1 MNLDKNLFLSDYVS
15 ESREILDSL
24 DDIAIVASKEKR
36 NTDCLKEI
44 LRLLHT
50 LKGSSRMME
59 FVQIEKVI
67 NRLETVFKTIQSN
80 QTEISSKIIQL
91 LMGVNGIIHKVVDNI
106 EDGSDGTFEQY
117 EEIIKNIDMAIED
130 EDFKTDFS
138 GEAGKS
144 GKSKSEKNETDK
156 KKDKA
161 KTESEKAD
169 KNTSDEGNSG
179 AGKKTDESEEGN
191 SGLLNGNSIVNKVD
205 AENAEFFHDSQTIK
219 VQISQ
224 IDSILQSLDKLIM
237 RQIKL
242 KNEIEFLKKQGET
255 SEFQA
260 YQELSENISVLENQ
274 SVDIQKNIISLRMLP
289 FDMILRPIKRSI
301 VAEALKTG
309 KNIEFDIPQS
319 EITIDKFILEKLP
332 AILIHLVRNSIDHG
346 IETKEERK
354 KLGKP
359 EMGTISISV
368 SQVSNRI
375 FVNVKDDGHGID
387 YERIRAKA
395 LRLFPERESEIIS
408 ADKSELLQFI
418 FASGFSTK
426 DVQTELSGRGIGLDV
441 VRTEMDKLKGKITV
455 YSELNQGTNFELS
468 LPASLA
474 TQDGLFVSVSG
485 NSYLI
490 LSHYIREILTVKKSD
505 FLPLQHGPVINVH
518 NELIPIFDFDIIN
531 PNSDKHVNT
540 KTEVSV
546 VILEYL
552 NRKVGVI
559 VDKIQHYGTV
569 VIKPVPPILKDFNA
583 LQGVVFDEN
592 YRIIPVLNIPDTIRR
607 FRVVNV
613 YEIKNLEVKKMPKI
627 HSVLVVDDSHTT
639 RHIEQ
644 IILEAENYNV
654 ATAVDGIDALEKMKQ
669 HKFDLVVTDVRMP
682 RMDGF
687 VLLHNMRH
695 KEELK
700 NIPVIMVSSVFED
713 DTFDKAKNLGAQGYI
728 VKSEFERESLA
739 AKVKELLH
747 G

>member
-1 MNLDKNLFLSDYVS
+1 MNLDKNLFKTDYIS
-15 ESREILDSL
+15 EAREILDSL
-24 DDIAIVASKEKR
+24 DDIAISATKEKR

-59 FVQIEKVI
+59 YVQIEKVI
-67 NRLETVFKTIQSN
+67 NHLETVFKTIQSN
-80 QTEISSKIIQL
+80 QTEIPNKTIQL
-91 LMGVNGIIHKVVDNI
+91 LMGVTNLLHKVIDGI
-106 EDGSDGTFEQY
+106 EDGADGTFEQY
-117 EEIIKNIDMAIED
+117 DEVLASIDQAQESD
-130 EDFKTDFS
+130 DFKTDFS
-138 GEAGKS
+138 TKQSDSEG
-144 GKSKSEKNETDK
+144 SEKIAEPEAEKVNE
-156 KKDKA
+156 
-161 KTESEKAD
+161 E
-169 KNTSDEGNSG
+169 NS
-179 AGKKTDESEEGN
+179 
-191 SGLLNGNSIVNKVD
+191 
-205 AENAEFFHDSQTIK
+205 EFFHDSQTIK

-242 KNEIEFLKKQGET
+242 KNEIEVLKSKSQA
-255 SEFQA
+255 SEFQEF
-260 YQELSENISVLENQ
+260 QELSENISVLENQ

-346 IETKEERK
+346 IETPDVRKE
-354 KLGKP
+354 LGKP
-359 EMGTISISV
+359 EKGTISISV

-387 YERIRAKA
+387 YEKIRTKA
-395 LRLFPERESEIIS
+395 LRLFPEREAEILA
-408 ADKSELLQFI
+408 ADSTDLLQFI

-426 DVQTELSGRGIGLDV
+426 DENTELSGRGIGLDV

-455 YSELNQGTNFELS
+455 YSELNKGTNFELS

-474 TQDGLFVSVSG
+474 TQDGLFVSVSDS
-485 NSYLI
+485 SYLI
-490 LSHYIREILTVKKSD
+490 LSHYIREILTVNKND
-505 FLPLQHGPVINVH
+505 FLQLQHGPVLNIH
-518 NELIPIFDFDIIN
+518 NELVPIFDFDIIN
-531 PNSDKHVNT
+531 ANSIKRTNT
-540 KTEVSV
+540 KTELSL

-552 NRKVGVI
+552 NRKIGVI
-559 VDKIQHYGTV
+559 VDKILHYGTV
-569 VIKPVPPILKDFNA
+569 VIKPVPPLLKDFNA

-613 YEIKNLEVKKMPKI
+613 YDIKNLEVRKMPKI

-654 ATAVDGIDALEKMKQ
+654 STAVDGIDALEKMKQ
-669 HKFDLVVTDVRMP
+669 HKFDLVITDVRMP

-700 NIPVIMVSSVFED
+700 NIPVIMVSSVFES
-713 DTFDKAKNLGAQGYI
+713 DTLDKAKNLGAQGYI
-728 VKSEFERESLA
+728 VKSDFERESLT

-747 G
+747 E

>member
-1 MNLDKNLFLSDYVS
+1 MNLDKNLFKTDYIS
-15 ESREILDSL
+15 EAREILDSL
-24 DDIAIVASKEKR
+24 DDIAILASKEKR
-36 NTDCLKEI
+36 NTGCLKEI

-59 FVQIEKVI
+59 YVQIEKVI
-67 NRLETVFKTIQSN
+67 NHLETVFKNIQSN
-80 QTEISSKIIQL
+80 QTEIPNKIIQL
-91 LMGVNGIIHKVVDNI
+91 LMGVNNLLHKVIDSI
-106 EDGSDGTFEQY
+106 EDGADGTFEQY
-117 EEIIKNIDMAIED
+117 EDVLNNIDQSMEGD
-130 EDFKTDFS
+130 DFNTDFS
-138 GEAGKS
+138 VKQA
-144 GKSKSEKNETDK
+144 
-156 KKDKA
+156 
-161 KTESEKAD
+161 ESESVE
-169 KNTSDEGNSG
+169 NSDASGDEQVNEENS
-179 AGKKTDESEEGN
+179 
-191 SGLLNGNSIVNKVD
+191 
-205 AENAEFFHDSQTIK
+205 EFFHDSQTIK

-242 KNEIEFLKKQGET
+242 KNEIEVLKGKSEA
-255 SEFQA
+255 SEFQEF
-260 YQELSENISVLENQ
+260 QELSENISVLENQ

-346 IETKEERK
+346 IESPEERK

-387 YERIRAKA
+387 YEKIRAKA
-395 LRLFPERESEIIS
+395 LRLFPEREAEILS
-408 ADKSELLQFI
+408 ADSTDLLQFI

-426 DVQTELSGRGIGLDV
+426 DEQTELSGRGIGLDV

-455 YSELNQGTNFELS
+455 YSELNKGTDFELS

-474 TQDGLFVSVSG
+474 TQDGLFVSVSDS
-485 NSYLI
+485 SYLI
-490 LSHYIREILTVKKSD
+490 LSHYIKEILTINKAD
-505 FLPLQHGPVINVH
+505 FLQLQHGPVLNIH
-518 NELIPIFDFDIIN
+518 NELVPIFDFDIIN
-531 PNSDKHVNT
+531 NNSIKRTNT

-552 NRKVGVI
+552 NKKIGI
-559 VDKIQHYGTV
+559 MVDKILHYGTV
-569 VIKPVPPILKDFNA
+569 VIKPVPPLLKDFNA

-607 FRVVNV
+607 FKVVNV
-613 YEIKNLEVKKMPKI
+613 YDIKNLEVRKMPKI
-627 HSVLVVDDSHTT
+627 YSVLVVDDSHTT

-654 ATAVDGIDALEKMKQ
+654 STAVDGIDALEKMKQ
-669 HKFDLVVTDVRMP
+669 HKFDLVVTDVKMP

-695 KEELK
+695 KEEFK
-700 NIPVIMVSSVFED
+700 NIPVIMVSSVFES
-713 DTFDKAKNLGAQGYI
+713 DTLDKAKNLGAQGYI
-728 VKSEFERESLA
+728 VKSDFERESLT

-747 G
+747 E

>member
-1 MNLDKNLFLSDYVS
+1 MNLDKNLFKTDYIS
-15 ESREILDSL
+15 EAREILDSL
-24 DDIAIVASKEKR
+24 DDIAIQATKVKR
-36 NTDCLKEI
+36 NTEFLKEI

-50 LKGSSRMME
+50 LKGSSRMLE
-59 FVQIEKVI
+59 YVQIEKVV
-67 NRLETVFKTIQSN
+67 NHLETVFKNIQSN
-80 QTEISSKIIQL
+80 QTEIPNKIIQL
-91 LMGVNGIIHKVVDNI
+91 LMGVNNLIHKVIDSI
-106 EDGSDGTFEQY
+106 EDGGDGSFAQY
-117 EEIIKNIDMAIED
+117 EEVIKNIDQALED
-130 EDFKTDFS
+130 EDFATDFS
-138 GEAGKS
+138 EGKS
-144 GKSKSEKNETDK
+144 AKGKKSSK
-156 KKDKA
+156 KKEA
-161 KTESEKAD
+161 EEKKD
-169 KNTSDEGNSG
+169 DDRVK
-179 AGKKTDESEEGN
+179 
-191 SGLLNGNSIVNKVD
+191 
-205 AENAEFFHDSQTIK
+205 AENSEFFHDSQTIK

-242 KNEIEFLKKQGET
+242 KNEIEILKGKSEA
-255 SEFQA
+255 SEFQEF
-260 YQELSENISVLENQ
+260 QELSENISVLENQ

-309 KNIEFDIPQS
+309 KNIDFDIPQS

-332 AILIHLVRNSIDHG
+332 AVLIHLVRNAIDHG
-346 IETKEERK
+346 IETREDRK

-359 EMGTISISV
+359 ETGTISISV

-387 YERIRAKA
+387 YEKIRAKA
-395 LRLFPERESEIIS
+395 LRLFPDREAELLS
-408 ADKSELLQFI
+408 ADDTDLLQYI

-426 DVQTELSGRGIGLDV
+426 DEQTELSGRGIGLDV

-455 YSELNQGTNFELS
+455 YSEVNKGTNFELS

-474 TQDGLFVSVSG
+474 TQDGLFVTVSD

-490 LSHYIREILTVKKSD
+490 LSHYIKEILTVNRDD
-505 FLPLQHGPVINVH
+505 FLQLQHGPVLNVH
-518 NELIPIFDFDIIN
+518 NELVPLFDFDIIN
-531 PNSDKHVNT
+531 PNSKKQINT
-540 KTEVSV
+540 KNEVSV

-552 NRKVGVI
+552 NKKVGVM
-559 VDKIQHYGTV
+559 VDKILHYGTV
-569 VIKPVPPILKDFNA
+569 VIKPVPPLLKDFNA

-607 FRVVNV
+607 FKVVNI
-613 YEIKNLEVKKMPKI
+613 YDIKNLEVHKMPKI
-627 HSVLVVDDSHTT
+627 HSILIVDDSHTT

-654 ATAVDGIDALEKMKQ
+654 STAVDGIDALEKMKQ
-669 HKFDLVVTDVRMP
+669 YKFDLVVTDVKMP

-695 KEELK
+695 KDELK
-700 NIPVIMVSSVFED
+700 NIPVIMVSSVFES
-713 DTFDKAKNLGAQGYI
+713 DTLEKAKNLGAQGYI
-728 VKSEFERESLA
+728 VKSDFERESLT

-747 G
+747 E

>member
-1 MNLDKNLFLSDYVS
+1 MNLDKNLFKTDYIS
-15 ESREILDSL
+15 EAREILDSL
-24 DDIAIVASKEKR
+24 DDIAILASKEKR
-36 NTDCLKEI
+36 NTGCLKEI

-59 FVQIEKVI
+59 YVQIEKVI
-67 NRLETVFKTIQSN
+67 NHLETVFKNIQSN
-80 QTEISSKIIQL
+80 QTEIPNKIIQL
-91 LMGVNGIIHKVVDNI
+91 LMGVNNLLHKVIDSI
-106 EDGSDGTFEQY
+106 EDGADGTFEQY
-117 EEIIKNIDMAIED
+117 EDVLNNIDQSMEGD
-130 EDFKTDFS
+130 DFNTDFS
-138 GEAGKS
+138 VKQA
-144 GKSKSEKNETDK
+144 
-156 KKDKA
+156 
-161 KTESEKAD
+161 ESESVE
-169 KNTSDEGNSG
+169 NSDASGDEQVNEENS
-179 AGKKTDESEEGN
+179 
-191 SGLLNGNSIVNKVD
+191 
-205 AENAEFFHDSQTIK
+205 EFFHDSQTIK

-242 KNEIEFLKKQGET
+242 KNEIEVLKGKSEA
-255 SEFQA
+255 SEFQEF
-260 YQELSENISVLENQ
+260 QELSENISVLENQ

-346 IETKEERK
+346 IESPEERK

-387 YERIRAKA
+387 YEKIRAKA
-395 LRLFPERESEIIS
+395 LRLFPEREAEILS
-408 ADKSELLQFI
+408 ADSTDLLQFI

-426 DVQTELSGRGIGLDV
+426 DEQTELSGRGIGLDV

-455 YSELNQGTNFELS
+455 YSELNKGTDFELS

-474 TQDGLFVSVSG
+474 TQDGLFISVSDS
-485 NSYLI
+485 SYLI
-490 LSHYIREILTVKKSD
+490 LSHYIKEILTVNKAD
-505 FLPLQHGPVINVH
+505 FLQLQHGPVLNIH
-518 NELIPIFDFDIIN
+518 NELVPIFDFDIIN
-531 PNSDKHVNT
+531 NNSIKRTNT

-552 NRKVGVI
+552 NKKIGI
-559 VDKIQHYGTV
+559 MVDKILHYGTV
-569 VIKPVPPILKDFNA
+569 VIKPVPPLLKDFNA

-607 FRVVNV
+607 FKVVNV
-613 YEIKNLEVKKMPKI
+613 YDIKNLEVRKMPKI
-627 HSVLVVDDSHTT
+627 YSVLVVDDSHTT

-654 ATAVDGIDALEKMKQ
+654 STAVDGIDALEKMKQ
-669 HKFDLVVTDVRMP
+669 HKFDLVVTDVKMP

-695 KEELK
+695 KEEFK
-700 NIPVIMVSSVFED
+700 NIPVIMVSSVFES
-713 DTFDKAKNLGAQGYI
+713 DTLDKAKNLGAQGYI
-728 VKSEFERESLA
+728 VKSDFERESLT

-747 G
+747 E

>member
-1 MNLDKNLFLSDYVS
+1 MNLDKNLFKTDYIS
-15 ESREILDSL
+15 EAREILDSL

-36 NTDCLKEI
+36 NADYLKEI

-59 FVQIEKVI
+59 YVQIEKVV
-67 NRLETVFKTIQSN
+67 NHLETVFKNIQSN
-80 QTEISSKIIQL
+80 KTEISNKIIQL
-91 LMGVNGIIHKVVDNI
+91 LMGVNNVLHKAIDDI
-106 EDGSDGTFEQY
+106 EDGADGSFDQY
-117 EEIIKNIDMAIED
+117 EEVLQNIDLSMESD
-130 EDFKTDFS
+130 DYNTDFS
-138 GEAGKS
+138 VKQGAVNSENGAAEENSESSAGS
-144 GKSKSEKNETDK
+144 QISE
-156 KKDKA
+156 
-161 KTESEKAD
+161 
-169 KNTSDEGNSG
+169 
-179 AGKKTDESEEGN
+179 
-191 SGLLNGNSIVNKVD
+191 
-205 AENAEFFHDSQTIK
+205 ENAEFFHDSQTIK
-219 VQISQ
+219 VQITQ

-242 KNEIEFLKKQGET
+242 KNEIEVLKGKSDA

-260 YQELSENISVLENQ
+260 FQELSENISVLENQ

-301 VAEALKTG
+301 VAESLKAG

-332 AILIHLVRNSIDHG
+332 AVLIHLVRNSIDHG
-346 IETKEERK
+346 IESPEERK
-354 KLGKP
+354 ALGKP
-359 EMGTISISV
+359 ETGTISISV

-387 YERIRAKA
+387 YEKIRTKA
-395 LRLFPERESEIIS
+395 LRLFPERESEILA
-408 ADKSELLQFI
+408 ADSTDLLQFI

-426 DVQTELSGRGIGLDV
+426 DEQTELSGRGIGLDV

-455 YSELNQGTNFELS
+455 YSELNKGTNFELS

-474 TQDGLFVSVSG
+474 TQDGLFVSVSDS
-485 NSYLI
+485 SYLI
-490 LSHYIREILTVKKSD
+490 LSHYIREILTVNKSD
-505 FLPLQHGPVINVH
+505 FLELQHGPVINVH
-518 NELIPIFDFDIIN
+518 NELVPIFDFDIIN
-531 PNSDKHVNT
+531 ANSAKRTNT

-552 NRKVGVI
+552 NRKIGVM
-559 VDKIQHYGTV
+559 VDKILHYGTV
-569 VIKPVPPILKDFNA
+569 VIKPVPPLLKDFNA

-592 YRIIPVLNIPDTIRR
+592 YRIIPVLNIPDTMRR

-613 YEIKNLEVKKMPKI
+613 YDVKNLEVHKMPKI

-654 ATAVDGIDALEKMKQ
+654 STAVDGIDALEKMKQ
-669 HKFDLVVTDVRMP
+669 HRFDLVVTDVKMP

-700 NIPVIMVSSVFED
+700 NIPVIMVSSVFES
-713 DTFDKAKNLGAQGYI
+713 DTLDKAKNLGAQGYI
-728 VKSEFERESLA
+728 VKSDFERENLT

-747 G
+747 D

>member
-1 MNLDKNLFLSDYVS
+1 MNLDKNLFKTDYIS
-15 ESREILDSL
+15 EAREILDSL
-24 DDIAIVASKEKR
+24 DDIAIEASKKKR
-36 NTDCLKEI
+36 NLECLNEI

-59 FVQIEKVI
+59 YVQIEKVV
-67 NRLETVFKTIQSN
+67 NHLESVFKNIQSN
-80 QTEISSKIIQL
+80 QTEISNKTIQL
-91 LMGVNGIIHKVVDNI
+91 LMGVNDLIHKVIDKI
-106 EDGSDGTFEQY
+106 EDGQDGSIEQY
-117 EEIIKNIDMAIED
+117 DDVIKNIDRALEYD
-130 EDFKTDFS
+130 DFKTDFS
-138 GEAGKS
+138 VKQNEGK
-144 GKSKSEKNETDK
+144 KADDEETD
-156 KKDKA
+156 
-161 KTESEKAD
+161 
-169 KNTSDEGNSG
+169 DE
-179 AGKKTDESEEGN
+179 AED
-191 SGLLNGNSIVNKVD
+191 
-205 AENAEFFHDSQTIK
+205 ENAGFFHDSQTIK

-242 KNEIEFLKKQGET
+242 KNEIEFLKEKSQA
-255 SEFQA
+255 SDFQEF
-260 YQELSENISVLENQ
+260 QELSETISVLENQ

-301 VAEALKTG
+301 VAEALNTG
-309 KNIEFDIPQS
+309 KNINFDIPQS
-319 EITIDKFILEKLP
+319 DITIDKSILEKLP
-332 AILIHLVRNSIDHG
+332 AILIHLVRNAIDHG
-346 IETKEERK
+346 IETKEERL
-354 KLGKP
+354 KLGKN
-359 EMGTISISV
+359 ETGTISISV

-387 YERIRAKA
+387 YEKIRAKA
-395 LRLFPERESEIIS
+395 LRLFPDRESEIIS
-408 ADKSELLQFI
+408 ADDTDLLQFI

-426 DVQTELSGRGIGLDV
+426 EEQTELSGRGIGLDV
-441 VRTEMDKLKGKITV
+441 VRTEMDKLKGKISV
-455 YSELNQGTNFELS
+455 YSKLNEGTNFELS

-474 TQDGLFVSVSG
+474 TQDGLFVGVSE

-490 LSHYIREILTVKKSD
+490 LSHYIKEILTIKKED
-505 FLPLQHGPVINVH
+505 FLQLQHGPVINVH
-518 NELIPIFDFDIIN
+518 NELIPLFDFDIIN
-531 PNSDKHVNT
+531 KNANHKTNT

-552 NRKVGVI
+552 NRKIGVI
-559 VDKIQHYGTV
+559 VDKILHYGTV
-569 VIKPVPPILKDFNA
+569 VIKPVPPLLKDFNA

-607 FRVVNV
+607 FKVVNV
-613 YEIKNLEVKKMPKI
+613 YDIKNLEVQKMPKI

-695 KEELK
+695 KDELK
-700 NIPVIMVSSVFED
+700 NIPVIMVSSVFES
-713 DTFDKAKNLGAQGYI
+713 DTLDKAKNLGAQGYI
-728 VKSEFERESLA
+728 VKSDFERESLTT
-739 AKVKELLH
+739 KVKELLH
-747 G
+747 D

>member
-1 MNLDKNLFLSDYVS
+1 MNLDKNLFKTDYIS
-15 ESREILDSL
+15 EAREILDSL
-24 DDIAIVASKEKR
+24 DDIAILASKEKR
-36 NTDCLKEI
+36 NTGCLKEI

-59 FVQIEKVI
+59 YVQIEKVI
-67 NRLETVFKTIQSN
+67 NHLETVFKNIQSN
-80 QTEISSKIIQL
+80 QTEIPNKIIQL
-91 LMGVNGIIHKVVDNI
+91 LMGVNNLLHKVIDSI
-106 EDGSDGTFEQY
+106 EDGADGTFEQY
-117 EEIIKNIDMAIED
+117 EDVLNNIDQSMEGD
-130 EDFKTDFS
+130 DFNTDFS
-138 GEAGKS
+138 VKQA
-144 GKSKSEKNETDK
+144 
-156 KKDKA
+156 
-161 KTESEKAD
+161 ESESVE
-169 KNTSDEGNSG
+169 NSDASGDEQVNEENS
-179 AGKKTDESEEGN
+179 
-191 SGLLNGNSIVNKVD
+191 
-205 AENAEFFHDSQTIK
+205 EFFHDSQTIK

-242 KNEIEFLKKQGET
+242 KNEIEVLKGKSEA
-255 SEFQA
+255 SEFQEF
-260 YQELSENISVLENQ
+260 QELSENISVLENQ

-346 IETKEERK
+346 IESPEERK

-387 YERIRAKA
+387 YEKIRAKA
-395 LRLFPERESEIIS
+395 LRLFPEREAEILS
-408 ADKSELLQFI
+408 ADSTDLLQFI

-426 DVQTELSGRGIGLDV
+426 DEQTELSGRGIGLDV

-455 YSELNQGTNFELS
+455 YSELNKGTDFELS

-474 TQDGLFVSVSG
+474 TQDGLFVSVSDS
-485 NSYLI
+485 SYLI
-490 LSHYIREILTVKKSD
+490 LSHYIKEILTVNKAD
-505 FLPLQHGPVINVH
+505 FLQLQHGPVLNIH
-518 NELIPIFDFDIIN
+518 NELVPIFDFDIIN
-531 PNSDKHVNT
+531 NNSIKRTNT

-552 NRKVGVI
+552 NKKIGI
-559 VDKIQHYGTV
+559 MVDKILHYGTV
-569 VIKPVPPILKDFNA
+569 VIKPVPPLLKDFNA

-607 FRVVNV
+607 FKVVNV
-613 YEIKNLEVKKMPKI
+613 YDIKNLEVRKMPKI
-627 HSVLVVDDSHTT
+627 YSVLVVDDSHTT

-654 ATAVDGIDALEKMKQ
+654 STAVDGIDALEKMKQ
-669 HKFDLVVTDVRMP
+669 HKFDLVVTDVKMP

-695 KEELK
+695 KEEFK
-700 NIPVIMVSSVFED
+700 NIPVIMVSSVFES
-713 DTFDKAKNLGAQGYI
+713 DTLDKAKNLGAQGYI
-728 VKSEFERESLA
+728 VKSDFERESLT

-747 G
+747 E

>member
-1 MNLDKNLFLSDYVS
+1 MNLDKNLFKSDYIS
-15 ESREILDSL
+15 EAREILDSL
-24 DDIAIVASKEKR
+24 DDIAIEASKEKR
-36 NTDCLKEI
+36 NSKCLTEI

-59 FVQIEKVI
+59 YVQIEKVV
-67 NRLETVFKTIQSN
+67 NHLETVFKNIQSN

-91 LMGVNGIIHKVVDNI
+91 LMGVNNLIHKVIDSI

-117 EEIIKNIDMAIED
+117 EEVIHNIDLAAET
-130 EDFKTDFS
+130 ENFVTDFS
-138 GEAGKS
+138 TTKEDLED
-144 GKSKSEKNETDK
+144 SEQKEINED
-156 KKDKA
+156 D
-161 KTESEKAD
+161 
-169 KNTSDEGNSG
+169 
-179 AGKKTDESEEGN
+179 
-191 SGLLNGNSIVNKVD
+191 D
-205 AENAEFFHDSQTIK
+205 AEQISGENSEFFRDSQTIK

-242 KNEIEFLKKQGET
+242 KNEIEFLKSKSDASDFQ
-255 SEFQA
+255 EF
-260 YQELSENISVLENQ
+260 QELSENISVLENQ

-309 KNIEFDIPQS
+309 KNINFDIPQS
-319 EITIDKFILEKLP
+319 EITIDKSILEKLP

-346 IETKEERK
+346 IETKEERV

-359 EMGTISISV
+359 ETGTISISV

-387 YERIRAKA
+387 YEKIRAKA
-395 LRLFPERESEIIS
+395 LRLFPDKESELL
-408 ADKSELLQFI
+408 AAEETDLLQFI
-418 FASGFSTK
+418 FTSGFSTK
-426 DVQTELSGRGIGLDV
+426 DEQTELSGRGIGLDV
-441 VRTEMDKLKGKITV
+441 VRSEMDKLKGKISVRT
-455 YSELNQGTNFELS
+455 ELNKGTDFELS

-474 TQDGLFVSVSG
+474 TQDGLFVSVSDT
-485 NSYLI
+485 SYLI
-490 LSHYIREILTVKKSD
+490 LSHYIREIITVNKED
-505 FLPLQHGPVINVH
+505 FLQLQHGPVLNVH
-518 NELIPIFDFDIIN
+518 NELVPVFDFDIIN
-531 PNSDKHVNT
+531 AKSKKQVNT
-540 KTEVSV
+540 RTEISV

-552 NRKVGVI
+552 NKKIGII
-559 VDKIQHYGTV
+559 VDKILHYGTV
-569 VIKPVPPILKDFNA
+569 VIKPVPPLLKDFNA

-607 FRVVNV
+607 FKIVNV
-613 YEIKNLEVKKMPKI
+613 YDIKNLEVHKMPKI
-627 HSVLVVDDSHTT
+627 HSVLIVDDSHTT

-654 ATAVDGIDALEKMKQ
+654 STAVDGIDALEKMKQ
-669 HKFDLVVTDVRMP
+669 YKFDLVVTDVKMP

-700 NIPVIMVSSVFED
+700 NIPVIMVSSVFES
-713 DTFDKAKNLGAQGYI
+713 DTLEKARNLGAQGYI
-728 VKSEFERESLA
+728 VKSDFERESLT

-747 G
+747 E